1 MRALRWLW
9 HELTRPR
16 GSVVHRFYRVGRGS
30 RSGVAILIVLT
41 CFLFLS
47 MSATEI
53 AGTSLVRIKLSAN
66 LRDEA
71 RAEAL
76 ARSGLNFYRLILVA
90 ANGLDQK
97 VGNMANNPLIP
108 PQMAGMISG
117 DMLWQMVPMINTN
130 LLRMV
135 FVNGGDLDEDEQA
148 ELQAQGGLTEEERQ
162 KSMEAGGGT
171 KPGFLDFQGDFMAEV
186 KDETRRINI
195 RNISG
200 RDVAELNANPAA
212 RQVLNLLTGNN
223 TCEAIRNN
231 RPMSTA
237 DLEDNTRW
245 LLDRDLESL
254 ELVSNLADWVD
265 KDSNRAFPGGNE
277 DALYDSLEEPYR
289 AKNGPFDSLEEVR
302 LVEGWHRDDVW
313 EKYGGQLTVFG
324 DGKVNVNSAD
334 CEVLFALLRSTIDP
348 PPNDQQV
355 DSCVRAIEANRML
368 VPFGSEQAFVQFL
381 QGGTGMQMPTSDVS
395 AGQMPQGQCNFTSV
409 NPELQSAI
417 TTKTKVFRVT
427 SVGTVG
433 DAKVT
438 IEAVFDFSSSA
449 GGKTLYWRI
458 D

>member
-1 MRALRWLW
+1 MRLVRRLW

-16 GSVVHRFYRVGRGS
+16 GNPVHRFYRVGRGS

-41 CFLFLS
+41 CFLFLT

-53 AGTSLVRIKLSAN
+53 ASTSLVRIKLAAN

-76 ARSGLNFYRLILVA
+76 ARSGLNFYRLILIA

-97 VGNMANNPLIP
+97 ANSMAAMF
-108 PQMAGMISG
+108 PQLQQMGISG

-148 ELQAQGGLTEEERQ
+148 RIEAQGGLTEEQRQ
-162 KSMEAGGGT
+162 ESMEAGGGT
-171 KPGFLDFQGDFMAEV
+171 KPGFLDFQGDFFAEV
-186 KDETRRINI
+186 EDETRRINI
-195 RNISG
+195 KNIQG

-212 RQVLNLLTGNN
+212 RQVLGLLQGNN

-237 DLEDNTRW
+237 DLEDNTQW
-245 LLDRDLESL
+245 LRDRDLEPL

-277 DALYDSLEEPYR
+277 DALYERLDEPYR
-289 AKNGPFDSLEEVR
+289 VKNGPFDSLEEVR

-313 EKYGGQLTVFG
+313 DKYGNELTVFG
-324 DGKVNVNSAD
+324 DGKVNVNTAD
-334 CEVLFALLRSTIDP
+334 CEVLFALLRSTINP
-348 PPNDQQV
+348 PPPDPQI
-355 DSCVRAIEANRML
+355 DSCVRAIEAYRMI
-368 VPFGSEQAFVQFL
+368 VPFGSEQSFVQFL
-381 QGGTGMQMPTSDVS
+381 QNGSGPPMPQTAGAS
-395 AGQMPQGQCNFTSV
+395 ANALPQGQCNLQPS
-409 NPELQSAI
+409 PELQQAI
-417 TTKTKVFRVT
+417 STKTKVFRVT

-438 IEAVFDFSSSA
+438 IEAVFDFSSST
-449 GGKTLYWRI
+449 GGQTLYWRI